1 MKKEKQ
7 LGVWMDHSNAILFK
21 LTKDSITEDIIL
33 SESLKHD
40 EEYSSEKH
48 EKLVHTKEQ
57 SQQSGYYRKLRDAIV
72 NYEDVILFG
81 PTDAKNELLN
91 LLKTDHLFNDI
102 KIELRNSD
110 KMTKNQMHA
119 FVREY
124 FKWPVRHLMEE

>member
-1 MKKEKQ
+1 MKRNKQ

-21 LTKDSITEDIIL
+21 MTSDSITEELIL
-33 SESLKHD
+33 SESTQND
-40 EEYSSEKH
+40 EEHSSELH
-48 EKLVHTKEQ
+48 EKMIHTKEQ
-57 SQQSGYYRKLRDAIV
+57 HQQSGYYRKLRDAIV
-72 NYEDVILFG
+72 NYEDVLLFG

-124 FKWPVRHLMEE
+124 FR

>member
-1 MKKEKQ
+1 MKRNKQ
-7 LGVWMDHSNAILFK
+7 LGIWMDHSNAILFK
-21 LTKDSITEDIIL
+21 MIKDSITEELIL
-33 SESLKHD
+33 SDSTQHN
-40 EEYSSEKH
+40 EEHSSELH
-48 EKLVHTKEQ
+48 EKMIHTKEQ

-81 PTDAKNELLN
+81 PTDAKSELLN
-91 LLKTDHLFNDI
+91 LLRTDHLFNDI

-124 FKWPVRHLMEE
+124 FKWPVRNFPEE